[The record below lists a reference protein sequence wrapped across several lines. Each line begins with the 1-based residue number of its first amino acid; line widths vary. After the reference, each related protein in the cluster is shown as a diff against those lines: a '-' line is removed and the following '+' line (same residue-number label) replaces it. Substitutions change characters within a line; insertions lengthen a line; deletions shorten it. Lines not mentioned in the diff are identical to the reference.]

1 MRILLTGGTGFI
13 GFHLLGEL
21 LQAGHELVA
30 VRRPGSEPVIPLEQQ
45 PIWLERSL
53 LDLKANDLVG
63 FEVVIHLASSGVSP
77 QQASWQELEE
87 INVAAGLHLIQLAHQ
102 AGIRRFVA
110 AGTCFEYGSEAEVW
124 DRIPPNAPLRPTTP
138 YGSSK
143 AAGFLMLQAF
153 ATAHPIELF
162 YGRIF
167 AAYGPGQF
175 SGNLWPTLRQAAL
188 AGGDF
193 PMTEGEQIGDFIPVE
208 AVARHLRVAAERC
221 DLQPAHPLVVNIGS
235 GQGLRVVD
243 FARQQWQDFGATGS
257 LKPGAIPSRPGQMLR
272 VVADPIHLDPT
283 TNRACS

>member
-124 DRIPPNAPLRPTTP
+124 DCIPPNAPLRPTTP
-138 YGSSK
+138 YGCSK

-175 SGNLWPTLRQAAL
+175 SGNLWPMLRQAAS

-193 PMTEGEQIGDFIPVE
+193 PMTEGEQIRDFIPVAE
-208 AVARHLRVAAERC
+208 VAWHLRIAAERS
-221 DLQPAHPLVVNIGS
+221 DLQPAQPLVVNIGS

-243 FARQQWQDFGATGS
+243 FARQQWQQFGASGS
-257 LKPGAIPSRPGQMLR
+257 IKPGAIPSRPGQMAR
-272 VVADPIHLDPT
+272 FVADPIHLDPT